1 MSELRVRDVMN
12 PSVVV
17 VTADC
22 TSRHVTDVIT
32 EYGVSGVPVVGDDD
46 RVIGVIS
53 EADLLP
59 RLNGTEAGTAPP
71 EADACTAGELMSTP
85 PVTVRAGAALGTAAG
100 LMQRYRVKRLPV
112 LDDDTGALVGIVTR
126 GDLLR
131 NALRSDEAIERE
143 VMDELLLHGLWRD
156 PAGITAIVH
165 DGEVTLSGGADRR
178 DTALLAA
185 EIAGSLTGVTAV
197 HNGITWPAEEFAVGE

>member
-1 MSELRVRDVMN
+1 MN

-32 EYGVSGVPVVGDDD
+32 EYGVSGVPVVDEDN
-46 RVIGVIS
+46 RVIGVVS

-59 RLNGTEAGTAPP
+59 RLEPEGAEPSKAQARTA
-71 EADACTAGELMSTP
+71 AELMTTP
-85 PVTVRAGAALGTAAG
+85 PVTVRGSAALSTAAA
-100 LMQRYRVKRLPV
+100 LMRRYRVKRLPV

-131 NALRSDEAIERE
+131 SALRSDESIERE
-143 VMDELLLHGLWRD
+143 AMDELLLHGLCRD
-156 PAGITAIVH
+156 AGGITATVH
-165 DGEVTLSGGADRR
+165 HGEVTLSGRTDRR
-178 DTALLAA
+178 DTARLAA
-185 EIAGSLTGVTAV
+185 EIAAGLTGVTAV
-197 HNGITWPAEEFAVGE
+197 HNTVTWPAEDLAARG

>member
-1 MSELRVRDVMN
+1 MSEPRVRDVMN

-32 EYGVSGVPVVGDDD
+32 EFGVSGVPVVDDD
-46 RVIGVIS
+46 NRVIGVIS

-59 RLNGTEAGTAPP
+59 RLNATHAGTASPKA
-71 EADACTAGELMSTP
+71 EARTARELMTSP
-85 PVTVRAGAALGTAAG
+85 PITVRTSAALSTAAG
-100 LMQRYRVKRLPV
+100 LMQRHRVKRLPV
-112 LDDDTGALVGIVTR
+112 LDDNTGALVGIVTR

-131 NALRSDEAIERE
+131 SALRSDEAIEQE
-143 VMDELLLHGLWRD
+143 LMEELLLHGLWQY
-156 PAGITAIVH
+156 PAGITATVH

-178 DTALLAA
+178 DTARLAA
-185 EIAGSLTGVTAV
+185 EIAAGLTGVTTV
-197 HNGITWPAEEFAVGE
+197 HDTVTWPAEDLAARG

>member
-1 MSELRVRDVMN
+1 MSELRIRDVMN

-32 EYGVSGVPVVGDDD
+32 EFGVSGVPVVGDDD

-59 RLNGTEAGTAPP
+59 RLNATDADTASSK
-71 EADACTAGELMSTP
+71 ADARTARELMTNP
-85 PVTVRAGAALGTAAG
+85 PITVRASAALSTAAG

-131 NALRSDEAIERE
+131 HALRSDESIEQDLME
-143 VMDELLLHGLWRD
+143 QLLLHGLWRD
-156 PAGITAIVH
+156 PAGITATVH

-178 DTALLAA
+178 EAARLAA
-185 EIAGSLTGVTAV
+185 EIAAGLTGVTAV
-197 HNGITWPAEEFAVGE
+197 HDTITWPAGKLVARD